1 MSTRVNFYISRLN
14 LFFFLVELNIVR
26 TQYSQDEFV
35 NIYSLR
41 GLICSYPG
49 NKVREKK
56 HKTKAKTKGI
66 VFLCLSLTQSRSL
79 SIGRQKAAKPEGERR
94 ISKIET
100 KINQTS
106 FCFLFVSSA
115 LPKSHV
121 FVIPPP
127 LSLFRTY
134 CYQQILRG

>member
-1 MSTRVNFYISRLN
+1 MS
-14 LFFFLVELNIVR
+14 
-26 TQYSQDEFV
+26 
-35 NIYSLR
+35 
-41 GLICSYPG
+41 
-49 NKVREKK
+49 EKK

-66 VFLCLSLTQSRSL
+66 VSLCLSLTQSRSL
-79 SIGRQKAAKPEGERR
+79 SIGQQKAAKPEGERR
-94 ISKIET
+94 ISKIGT

-121 FVIPPP
+121 VVIPPS

-134 CYQQILRG
+134 CY